1 MFRSMTVRALLAL
14 VLLVPGCASRDAR
27 LREDASDLMSGQ
39 WREDSL
45 HCDRDRCVIL
55 YRMVVE
61 KPTTVVVEAVAPAD
75 PLLPDFFLAVEDP
88 EGRVIGDD
96 RAAQKRPRRI
106 VRRLDPGLYFVRVAA
121 ATEKDDQLSFK
132 LRFRPEV
139 AKVVQPKRSAPKSSA
154 PKSTPRP
161 PPAPP
166 PPVYLESEVLEVE
179 RDGGEPVAILLEAGT
194 SQGVKPGQSG
204 ELIEAGEVIGRI
216 EIVDVYSAGSRA
228 RIVGGLRSPIT
239 LDTRARLAR

>member
-1 MFRSMTVRALLAL
+1 MHRSMAGCALLAL
-14 VLLVPGCASRDAR
+14 LLLVPSCASRDAR
-27 LREDASDLMSGQ
+27 LREDASDLMPGQ

-55 YRMVVE
+55 YRLVVE
-61 KPTTVVVEAVAPAD
+61 KPATIVVEADAPAD
-75 PLLPDFFLAVEDP
+75 PLLPDFFLALEDP

-106 VRRLDPGLYFVRVAA
+106 VGRLDPGLYFVRVAA
-121 ATEKDDQLSFK
+121 ATDKDDQLSFK

-139 AKVVQPKRSAPKSSA
+139 AKVAQPKRAAPKTSAPKPTPA
-154 PKSTPRP
+154 PRP
-161 PPAPP
+161 PPPR
-166 PPVYLESEVLEVE
+166 PVHLESEILEVE
-179 RDGGEPVAILLEAGT
+179 RDGGEPTAILLEAGT
-194 SQGVKPGQSG
+194 SQGVQPGQSG
-204 ELIEAGEVIGRI
+204 ELIEAGQVIGRI

-239 LDTRARLAR
+239 LETRARLAR